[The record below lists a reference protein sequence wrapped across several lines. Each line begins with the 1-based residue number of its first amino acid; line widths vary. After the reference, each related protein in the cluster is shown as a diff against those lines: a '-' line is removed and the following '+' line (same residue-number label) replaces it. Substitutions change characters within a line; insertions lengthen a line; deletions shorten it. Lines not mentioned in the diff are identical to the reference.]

1 MRFSYI
7 VALTRLEPR
16 DPSKV
21 ANPKISTAS
30 SAPIFPSFL
39 NWLIVAMAWNLRLV
53 VVCLAAFCSAHNNV
67 TSRILTAANADNID
81 LYSLPIT
88 AEALASIESIYAL
101 DNLTI
106 SSAINNGSK
115 FDVHTHAAPQW
126 YQALVPS
133 TGGAPDAGLD
143 LRSTSEFHGLSGHQA
158 CRLVDHNSCFSCLPR
173 LTD

>member
-1 MRFSYI
+1 
-7 VALTRLEPR
+7 
-16 DPSKV
+16 
-21 ANPKISTAS
+21 
-30 SAPIFPSFL
+30 
-39 NWLIVAMAWNLRLV
+39 MAWNLRLV

-67 TSRILTAANADNID
+67 TSRILTAANEDNID

-133 TGGAPDAGLD
+133 TGGAPTPDWTLEAHLNFMASAGIK
-143 LRSTSEFHGLSGHQA
+143 HAVLSITTPASVVFLGSQTKSA
-158 CRLVDHNSCFSCLPR
+158 ALARLLNEYLAAVIQSLFGDEDDTLS
-173 LTD
+173 